1 MSQVAVVDA
10 DGPVTEPMS
19 LRTDYVEPASRER
32 APRPVL
38 DERGRP
44 CMLLDGRLVMRH
56 AMLLTLG
63 PDYDVAA
70 AKFHAGGWD
79 PQARLRDMDSEGIDL
94 AVLFPSV
101 AFYLPETSD
110 AALPAALCCAYNDW
124 LADYCRAAPSRRFGV
139 AMLPRVDLAASLRH
153 PERATEKLGFR
164 GAFVR
169 PNPYGGR
176 PIPHPDYQRL

>member
-1 MSQVAVVDA
+1 MIRR
-10 DGPVTEPMS
+10 P
-19 LRTDYVEPASRER
+19 
-32 APRPVL
+32 PRSTLFPYTTLFRSL

-110 AALPAALCCAYNDW
+110 AALTAALCRAYNGW
-124 LADYCRAAPSRRFGV
+124 LPGYCPAAP
-139 AMLPRVDLAASLRH
+139 PRA
-153 PERATEKLGFR
+153 
-164 GAFVR
+164 
-169 PNPYGGR
+169 
-176 PIPHPDYQRL
+176 